1 MISKAQIL
9 V

>member
-1 MISKAQIL
+1 MINKAQIL